1 MDGGPLLRQL
11 NADPFVNEGEWEGC
25 DRKRPMTTEQRLE
38 HRKSVV
44 ATLSQA
50 TAEIEKAAIADV
62 EQAPTSYA
70 EAARDP
76 LWVASMEKEMAGLI
90 KNGTYE
96 PVLDTGQPTVKL
108 TWAYRAKTDERGML
122 QKRKSRC
129 CIQGFSQ
136 QYGISFGET
145 YSATPYWPEIRL
157 FLSIAAQKGWKIHQY
172 DVEQAFLTDPTDME
186 MFVRPC
192 KGFDGEEHKPA
203 HLKGKPV
210 CWAVRKNWYGARQG
224 PRIYSLAFA
233 KHMQSVDGGA
243 WHQSRTSPCLFAWRG
258 DCGGMKS
265 DETASEFV
273 NANRKRVVL
282 KDPNG
287 KILPD
292 ILPDGTPVEVYLV
305 HWVDD
310 LLVMSNSDV
319 HRLALIERIKRRY
332 RLEDMGLAK
341 WFLGMELVQ
350 TDGCI
355 ELLQTAYIER
365 FCKDLFGITKEDQ
378 AAAATPWDPNIK
390 LSAKDI
396 PESEEEREKLRKK
409 FPMRE
414 ACGKFIYLRHT
425 KPECAYAISQVC
437 RYAANPTANAVKQSR
452 RIAQH
457 AFNNRH
463 RGLRFVR
470 CKNLADLMQLRAF
483 ADASFL
489 DCPDTARS
497 TGGYCIF
504 FCGCLLS
511 FESKRLPL
519 VTMSTAESEFVEAS
533 RCATEVEYL
542 RELLLDF
549 GISVQK
555 VPIMEDNTACV
566 QISKNPIHHQR
577 TKHVA
582 KYYMY
587 LRDLCLA
594 GEIELVG
601 CGTKVQ
607 VADIFTKGL
616 DRTQFQR
623 FRDVLTGYHTYS
635 DLLSTDCET
644 INRLRV
650 AQQWNADAEIEYLE
664 TDSEYSY
671 RL

>member
-1 MDGGPLLRQL
+1 
-11 NADPFVNEGEWEGC
+11 
-25 DRKRPMTTEQRLE
+25 
-38 HRKSVV
+38 
-44 ATLSQA
+44 
-50 TAEIEKAAIADV
+50 
-62 EQAPTSYA
+62 
-70 EAARDP
+70 
-76 LWVASMEKEMAGLI
+76 
-90 KNGTYE
+90 
-96 PVLDTGQPTVKL
+96 
-108 TWAYRAKTDERGML
+108 
-122 QKRKSRC
+122 
-129 CIQGFSQ
+129 
-136 QYGISFGET
+136 
-145 YSATPYWPEIRL
+145 
-157 FLSIAAQKGWKIHQY
+157 
-172 DVEQAFLTDPTDME
+172 
-186 MFVRPC
+186 
-192 KGFDGEEHKPA
+192 
-203 HLKGKPV
+203 
-210 CWAVRKNWYGARQG
+210 
-224 PRIYSLAFA
+224 
-233 KHMQSVDGGA
+233 
-243 WHQSRTSPCLFAWRG
+243 
-258 DCGGMKS
+258 MKS

-533 RCATEVEYL
+533 RLGPGFV
-542 RELLLDF
+542 R
-549 GISVQK
+549 
-555 VPIMEDNTACV
+555 
-566 QISKNPIHHQR
+566 
-577 TKHVA
+577 
-582 KYYMY
+582 
-587 LRDLCLA
+587 
-594 GEIELVG
+594 
-601 CGTKVQ
+601 
-607 VADIFTKGL
+607 
-616 DRTQFQR
+616 
-623 FRDVLTGYHTYS
+623 
-635 DLLSTDCET
+635 
-644 INRLRV
+644 
-650 AQQWNADAEIEYLE
+650 
-664 TDSEYSY
+664 
-671 RL
+671 